1 MAQIAWSMTVTSSS
15 PGLIGVAASSANAG
29 LGVVRAV
36 SPFRRTQLYLAYASL
51 NLRNIEEPY
60 LDPDVSIVDAVVHR
74 GRSIDVDTVMVDGE
88 IVMLDRRLT
97 RVDKEALFKE
107 LKNALDRPLRADE
120 LDRRDLA
127 KQVEPHLRRFFQ
139 GTVPQDQ
146 VPHSVYNARA

>member
-1 MAQIAWSMTVTSSS
+1 MRPDSLKFLMVPRPAGSGIELVLSSRENGQTLS
-15 PGLIGVAASSANAG
+15 LEP
-29 LGVVRAV
+29 
-36 SPFRRTQLYLAYASL
+36 PEHRRASL
-51 NLRNIEEPY
+51 G
-60 LDPDVSIVDAVVHR
+60 VSIVDAVVHR

-88 IVMLDRRLT
+88 IVTLDRRLT
-97 RVDKEALFKE
+97 GVDKEALFKE

>member
-1 MAQIAWSMTVTSSS
+1 M
-15 PGLIGVAASSANAG
+15 
-29 LGVVRAV
+29 
-36 SPFRRTQLYLAYASL
+36 
-51 NLRNIEEPY
+51 
-60 LDPDVSIVDAVVHR
+60 SIVDAVIHR

-88 IVMLDRRLT
+88 IVTLDRRLT
-97 RVDKEALFKE
+97 GVDKEALFKE